1 MKVDI
6 FTLASSHR
14 QHLFENGNRKKI
26 FLKTKIKKRKNKIK
40 KRKKATKGSQD
51 TCLKAMEHVDDGQL
65 GS

>member
-1 MKVDI
+1 MEI
-6 FTLASSHR
+6 
-14 QHLFENGNRKKI
+14 EKKY
-26 FLKTKIKKRKNKIK
+26 FWKQNKKKK

>member
-1 MKVDI
+1 MEI
-6 FTLASSHR
+6 ENI
-14 QHLFENGNRKKI
+14 FEN
-26 FLKTKIKKRKNKIK
+26 KNKKKKKQNKKNK